1 MPGDIIEVT
10 DKMKKNVHIQEWIQ
24 QAAYFPPYL
33 NVDKEN
39 CRVAFD
45 RLPEEGEVQTP
56 VDIQMVVEF
65 YNRLT

>member
-1 MPGDIIEVT
+1 MPGDVIEVT

-24 QAAYFPPYL
+24 QSAYYPPYL

-39 CRVAFD
+39 CRVVFD